1 MLLTCVCSI
10 MCPQPPLLI
19 RTLLGIAT
27 ALAVYI
33 GLCVAWLVGSTLVRR
48 HSNGLSLSTQLTS
61 SSKSSPS
68 SNSAYSPKEYSKV
81 RAGVHAFACVLWT
94 GRPTRSACVCC
105 ACEEKHSE
113 KKHSEEKH

>member
-1 MLLTCVCSI
+1 MPTLFAVQPLVVHSI
-10 MCPQPPLLI
+10 PTTPSQPPLLV

-61 SSKSSPS
+61 SAKASPS
-68 SNSAYSPKEYSKV
+68 ASNAYAPKEYSKV
-81 RAGVHAFACVLWT
+81 WCVLWRTVSSFAFALCERRITT
-94 GRPTRSACVCC
+94 GMALN
-105 ACEEKHSE
+105 AA
-113 KKHSEEKH
+113 

>member
-1 MLLTCVCSI
+1 MAAISAGETTTRPLHVVLQQ
-10 MCPQPPLLI
+10 PAQPPLLI

-61 SSKSSPS
+61 SAKASPS
-68 SNSAYSPKEYSKV
+68 ASNAYAPKEYSKV
-81 RAGVHAFACVLWT
+81 RDDDLYRLCWRV
-94 GRPTRSACVCC
+94 
-105 ACEEKHSE
+105 
-113 KKHSEEKH
+113 